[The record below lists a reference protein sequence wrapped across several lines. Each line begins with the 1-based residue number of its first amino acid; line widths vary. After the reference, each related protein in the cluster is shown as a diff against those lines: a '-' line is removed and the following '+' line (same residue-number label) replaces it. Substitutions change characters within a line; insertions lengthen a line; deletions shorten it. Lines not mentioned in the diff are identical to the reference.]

1 MLENLGSLD
10 DVLGVAI
17 GFTTIILILS
27 LIVTALLQVLQNVL
41 RLRYNNLAYGLKAL
55 LDLAFKEK
63 EKGITFSLA
72 EIKEKILK
80 SPLGDV
86 KRATLFSKEESKK
99 VRVQPRKTWIEPDE
113 LIERISE
120 VKNIILS
127 KGESDKIKKKFLETY
142 DYLSKRFQT
151 MLRYWGFVLALLVA
165 FFFQVDSLDL
175 LKRLSNDPALQARLE
190 ESARKL
196 VSENGQDA
204 LKVLSYEDVSDSALV
219 LLQAE
224 YGDLA
229 GQLEQASGIGA
240 DKQDI
245 INELDEIMSDEK
257 PEKRAEVVEKYESL
271 LDMLHR
277 AQIAEGMERFE
288 RYSGDLAL
296 FNIQLFAKGWDY
308 YKNLSHILGV
318 LITAIFLTFG
328 APFWFERLRELIK
341 LKDALKPEVKK
352 NDKDKP
358 DKN

>member
-41 RLRYNNLAYGLKAL
+41 RLRYNNLAYGIKAVLQTTIKNNSITLKQ
-55 LDLAFKEK
+55 
-63 EKGITFSLA
+63 
-72 EIKEKILK
+72 IKSDILK
-80 SPLGDV
+80 PPLKD
-86 KRATLFSKEESKK
+86 ACETII
-99 VRVQPRKTWIEPDE
+99 VQPKKTWIEPDE
-113 LIERISE
+113 LIEKISALG
-120 VKNIILS
+120 NALLS
-127 KGESDKIKKKFLETY
+127 KEDIDKIKDKFQASY
-142 DYLSKRFQT
+142 DYMNKRFQT
-151 MLRYWGFVLALLVA
+151 MLRYWAFVLAVLVA

-196 VSENGQDA
+196 VGEDGQDA
-204 LKVLSYEDVSDSALV
+204 LKVLSYEDISDSALV

-224 YGDLA
+224 YSDLA
-229 GQLEQASGIGA
+229 GQLEQASGIGV

-245 INELDEIMSDEK
+245 INELDEIMADEQ

-288 RYSGDLAL
+288 RYSGELAL
-296 FNIQLFAKGWDY
+296 FNIQFFAKGWDF
-308 YKNLSHILGV
+308 YKSLSHIIGV

-341 LKDALKPEVKK
+341 LKDALKPEAQK
-352 NDKDKP
+352 NNKDKP